1 MSLRTLTLSA
11 AAFFTAIHC
20 LAAVPA
26 LAADRERAE
35 HKRLEAG
42 QWVQLGSR
50 EVDFKSDHDTIEVG
64 KAEGRFTALR
74 LDVADGNLIMEKM
87 KVTFGD
93 GSTFEPKTKA
103 EFKEGQ
109 TSQTIDLPN
118 KSHVIKRVDFSYH
131 SKGKR
136 DKATVSLFG
145 KES

>member
-1 MSLRTLTLSA
+1 MSLRILNLSA
-11 AAFFTAIHC
+11 AIV
-20 LAAVPA
+20 AAVVCFNAPPRPA
-26 LAADRERAE
+26 AGAE
-35 HKRLEAG
+35 KRVEAG
-42 QWVQLGSR
+42 HWVQLGSR

>member
-1 MSLRTLTLSA
+1 MSLRVLTLPAAIVAAGICFSA
-11 AAFFTAIHC
+11 APQIA
-20 LAAVPA
+20 P
-26 LAADRERAE
+26 AADRAVE
-35 HKRLEAG
+35 HKRIEAG
-42 QWVQLGSR
+42 HWVELGSR
-50 EVDFKSDHDTIEVG
+50 EVDFKSDHDTVNVG

-74 LDVADGNLIMEKM
+74 IDVADGDLVMEKM

-131 SKGKR
+131 SKHKR
-136 DKATVSLFG
+136 DKAVIQLYG
-145 KES
+145 RES